1 MLSFQICILL
11 ITFIIFSISL
21 SRVNQSRGGFVSWS
35 ISRLMDK
42 LISKSQKLTHF
53 VVFFGLISC
62 GTSSLVLAQTSPGE
76 EQVDPSIRK
85 VQKVALQYAA
95 LNPEIFKSMR
105 SRSRIQAALP
115 QVTIRAT
122 KDQDNESRSLTRFGE
137 TELAQDI
144 SATKVVGDDLQ
155 LYAEARWKLSET
167 VFNYQE
173 TAVMRE
179 NRYSA
184 KERQKLLQTV
194 TQTYF
199 ERKRTLIKLK
209 KTKSGTQPHEL
220 LVLKLMQIEAEL
232 DALTGGWFTQQINA
246 ARLGE

>member
-1 MLSFQICILL
+1 MIYYS
-11 ITFIIFSISL
+11 SAVHSSL
-21 SRVNQSRGGFVSWS
+21 SQRVFSLKRGRFMSLHSPLFWS
-35 ISRLMDK
+35 
-42 LISKSQKLTHF
+42 LIAMFAL
-53 VVFFGLISC
+53 
-62 GTSSLVLAQTSPGE
+62 SLNLSYAQEQTEIVKEPG
-76 EQVDPSIRK
+76 VRK

-105 SRSRIQAALP
+105 SRSRIQAVLP
-115 QVTIRAT
+115 QVTVRAT
-122 KDQDNESRSLTRFGE
+122 KDNDNESRSLTRYGE

-155 LYAEARWKLSET
+155 LYAEARWKLSESI
-167 VFNYQE
+167 FNYQE

-199 ERKRTLIKLK
+199 ERKRTVIKLK
-209 KTKSGTQPHEL
+209 RTKSGSQSHEL

-246 ARLGE
+246 ATLGE

>member
-1 MLSFQICILL
+1 MIYYSSDIHSSLSQRVFSLKRGRFMSQYSQSFWSLIGILFLSLNLSF
-11 ITFIIFSISL
+11 
-21 SRVNQSRGGFVSWS
+21 
-35 ISRLMDK
+35 
-42 LISKSQKLTHF
+42 
-53 VVFFGLISC
+53 
-62 GTSSLVLAQTSPGE
+62 AQ
-76 EQVDPSIRK
+76 EQMEVAKEPDVRK
-85 VQKVALQYAA
+85 VQKVALRYAA

-122 KDQDNESRSLTRFGE
+122 KDNDNESRSLTRYGE

-155 LYAEARWKLSET
+155 LYAEARWKLSESI
-167 VFNYQE
+167 FNYQE

-199 ERKRTLIKLK
+199 ERKRTVIKLK
-209 KTKSGTQPHEL
+209 RTKSGTQSYEL

-246 ARLGE
+246 ANLGE

>member
-1 MLSFQICILL
+1 
-11 ITFIIFSISL
+11 
-21 SRVNQSRGGFVSWS
+21 
-35 ISRLMDK
+35 
-42 LISKSQKLTHF
+42 
-53 VVFFGLISC
+53 
-62 GTSSLVLAQTSPGE
+62 
-76 EQVDPSIRK
+76 
-85 VQKVALQYAA
+85 
-95 LNPEIFKSMR
+95 MR

-122 KDQDNESRSLTRFGE
+122 KDNDNESRSLTRYGE

-199 ERKRTLIKLK
+199 ERKRTVMKLK
-209 KTKSGTQPHEL
+209 RTKDGTQTHEML
-220 LVLKLMQIEAEL
+220 LLKLMQIEAEL
-232 DALTGGWFTQQINA
+232 DALTGGWFTQQISA
-246 ARLGE
+246 ATLGE